1 MNKTN
6 TSVLGLLI
14 LVGAAYVSAKAYVY
28 FQTKSKVDDA
38 IKQASLF
45 ADITYD
51 GISSDL
57 QKGSVSINQIS
68 ISPRTVH
75 DVIQVRELKM
85 QGDGPMFLFSDT
97 AKMAQ
102 QMPEFLEVSMN
113 GLRVSLDGELYS
125 SLGAMAAAQAK
136 AQNIKLPG
144 SCEFGSSL
152 SADDLKALGYDA
164 LYANASF
171 SVKNDKIASKTRM
184 SVDMD
189 VEDMGDVSMT
199 MTMRGSNSPMMM
211 AMAPS
216 VDEVRFVYSVDQ
228 EYMKGVNKYCS
239 NLLKVSEQQ
248 YVDSIVNASDE
259 DYQRFYG
266 FIPGEGI
273 RQAIRSFLLT
283 PAEVDV
289 RMRPSPDINPATIKQ
304 YQPQDIVSLLGVNL
318 YVNGEPV
325 QDLSFTVDE
334 KYSSLF
340 GNKGNAE
347 GDADAEERKKIQASY
362 EFQDTALSQLP
373 QYIGAQV
380 IVTTRDGKERQG
392 ALVSINQRT
401 AQIEQRIHSGKFSVH
416 VPVDQISKLQVH
428 RLKQQIN

>member
-1 MNKTN
+1 MNKTK

-14 LVGAAYVSAKAYVY
+14 LLGAAYVSAKAYVY

-57 QKGSVSINQIS
+57 QKGSVSINQLS

-97 AKMAQ
+97 SKMAQ
-102 QMPEFLEVSMN
+102 QMPEFLAVSMK

-136 AQNIKLPG
+136 AQNIKLPD

-152 SADDLKALGYDA
+152 SPDDLKALGYDA
-164 LYANASF
+164 VYANASF
-171 SVKNDKIASKTRM
+171 TIKNDKIASKTKM

-199 MTMRGSNSPMMM
+199 MTMRGSSSPMMM

-228 EYMKGVNKYCS
+228 EYMKGVKKYCS
-239 NLLKVSEQQ
+239 NLLKVSEAQ
-248 YVDSIVNASDE
+248 YVESIVNATDE
-259 DYQRFYG
+259 EYQRYYG

-273 RQAIRSFLLT
+273 RQAIRSFLLM
-283 PAEVDV
+283 PGEVDV
-289 RMRPSPDINPATIKQ
+289 RMRPSPDINPVTIKQ

-334 KYSSLF
+334 QYSSLF
-340 GNKGNAE
+340 GNKAHGEESA
-347 GDADAEERKKIQASY
+347 ADQRKKIQASY
-362 EFQDTALSQLP
+362 EFQETALSQLP

-392 ALVSINQRT
+392 ALVSISKQT

-416 VPVDQISKLQVH
+416 VPVEQISKLQVH
-428 RLKQQIN
+428 RLKQKIN

>member
-1 MNKTN
+1 MNKTK

-14 LVGAAYVSAKAYVY
+14 LVGAGYLSAKAYVY

-38 IKQASLF
+38 IRQASLF

-57 QKGSVSINQIS
+57 QKGSVSINQVS

-97 AKMAQ
+97 SKMAQ
-102 QMPEFLEVSMN
+102 QMPEFLEVSMK

-152 SADDLKALGYDA
+152 SPDDLKALGYDA
-164 LYANASF
+164 VYANASF
-171 SVKNDKIASKTRM
+171 TINNDKIASKTKV

-189 VEDMGDVSMT
+189 VEDMADVSMT
-199 MTMRGSNSPMMM
+199 MTMRGSSSPMMM

-216 VDEVRFVYSVDQ
+216 VDEIRLVYSVDQ
-228 EYMKGVNKYCS
+228 EYMKGVKKYCS
-239 NLLKVSEQQ
+239 NLLKVSEEQ
-248 YVDSIVNASDE
+248 YVESIVNASDE

-273 RQAIRSFLLT
+273 RQSIRSFLLM
-283 PAEVDV
+283 PGEVDV

-325 QDLSFTVDE
+325 QDLNFTVDE
-334 KYSSLF
+334 QYSSLF
-340 GNKGNAE
+340 GNKAH
-347 GDADAEERKKIQASY
+347 AEEESAADQRKKIQASY
-362 EFQDTALSQLP
+362 EFQETALSQLP

-392 ALVSINQRT
+392 ALVSINKQT

-428 RLKQQIN
+428 RLKQEIN